1 MQFIEL
7 TDKEPFFVEGLK
19 YSGEQTK
26 GACLVPKRAMD
37 VMNAEVNRV
46 LQLCGS
52 SIVPITWQ
60 VPRKVSHLYSDPNI
74 NRVFLKPTLHFRR
87 TENIML
93 IYTLKLMDL
102 SLPVALKRKFN
113 AIFVFSQSVL
123 PTFTT
128 FSDGGKA
135 QT

>member
-1 MQFIEL
+1 
-7 TDKEPFFVEGLK
+7 
-19 YSGEQTK
+19 
-26 GACLVPKRAMD
+26 
-37 VMNAEVNRV
+37 
-46 LQLCGS
+46 
-52 SIVPITWQ
+52 
-60 VPRKVSHLYSDPNI
+60 
-74 NRVFLKPTLHFRR
+74 
-87 TENIML
+87 ML